1 MPNSISQTPSD
12 FPYEMTQNF
21 YFGECLNAN
30 DPLMLGR
37 IRAVSIDES
46 YDIRVGSAKNFD
58 PNGSPEK
65 NGPWSDEDPFVFLP
79 FLPYFINQVPKEKES
94 CLLFY
99 FDRRNRT
106 GRNKFYMMGPFSS
119 PLTIEFENIKSSR
132 TRLSSGR
139 QNSVRSLPPIKNG
152 NGEYKNPLQ
161 NKGVFAEPMD
171 ISINGRD
178 TADMI
183 LKNNEVILRA
193 GKHFPFERGTI
204 PVSNTKRA
212 FLQLSN
218 FDKKT
223 VKGDPV
229 EYKVITNET
238 QKIKYLI
245 EYYCLTPE
253 TQVDVFT
260 GGVFIYLIPDDP
272 FSNEMD
278 VRFFGNNTNYQGQ
291 KNIIYQKQL
300 NAISGVTNFAKEI
313 NTILTTFKDSSN
325 LITSVP
331 DGQQFPF
338 YYRADSNIR
347 KILTDLTGNIDYTKV
362 KNMVNL
368 KDEVMISATDL
379 ETGYGLALNKSL
391 DKDLPLN
398 LRKETSTP
406 YTSEKINNSVGL
418 VGANQLYLLSHQTEI
433 EGKQKIN
440 LEGTVYGVDYNTV
453 VENLEP
459 STSPMVRG
467 DELMDLLQLI
477 VNFLITHDHAY
488 VQLPPTAISLSS
500 GISTSEVLKKMQE
513 AYEKVLNQN
522 IRIN

>member
-223 VKGDPV
+223 
-229 EYKVITNET
+229 
-238 QKIKYLI
+238 
-245 EYYCLTPE
+245 
-253 TQVDVFT
+253 
-260 GGVFIYLIPDDP
+260 
-272 FSNEMD
+272 
-278 VRFFGNNTNYQGQ
+278 
-291 KNIIYQKQL
+291 
-300 NAISGVTNFAKEI
+300 
-313 NTILTTFKDSSN
+313 
-325 LITSVP
+325 
-331 DGQQFPF
+331 
-338 YYRADSNIR
+338 
-347 KILTDLTGNIDYTKV
+347 TK
-362 KNMVNL
+362 
-368 KDEVMISATDL
+368 
-379 ETGYGLALNKSL
+379 
-391 DKDLPLN
+391 
-398 LRKETSTP
+398 
-406 YTSEKINNSVGL
+406 
-418 VGANQLYLLSHQTEI
+418 
-433 EGKQKIN
+433 
-440 LEGTVYGVDYNTV
+440 
-453 VENLEP
+453 
-459 STSPMVRG
+459 
-467 DELMDLLQLI
+467 
-477 VNFLITHDHAY
+477 
-488 VQLPPTAISLSS
+488 
-500 GISTSEVLKKMQE
+500 
-513 AYEKVLNQN
+513 
-522 IRIN
+522 